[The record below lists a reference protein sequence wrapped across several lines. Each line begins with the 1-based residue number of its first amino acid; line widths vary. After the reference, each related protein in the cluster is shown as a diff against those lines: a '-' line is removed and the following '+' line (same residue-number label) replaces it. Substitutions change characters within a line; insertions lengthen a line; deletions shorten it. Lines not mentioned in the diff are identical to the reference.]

1 MAETKIATEVDLA
14 RINEIVAEYNQQ
26 KWALIPLLQK
36 IQDEIG
42 YIPPQSIPIVA
53 KALGLFPSQVQG
65 VISFYTQLYTEPRG
79 KKVVRVCRGTAC
91 HVRGGKTIL
100 KLVKQ
105 HLGIEE
111 GQTTPDLEYTLE
123 TVACIGVCA
132 LAPNIV
138 VGDRVYGRMNPKKVE
153 QLFKTP
159 SRHSEQSEESQ
170 TWVGCPTSGNLPTQ
184 GKLGEE
190 SRGG

>member
-1 MAETKIATEVDLA
+1 MDKAKIAAEADLA
-14 RINEIVAEYNQQ
+14 RLNEIVAEYSQQ
-26 KWALIPLLQK
+26 KWPLIPLVQK
-36 IQDEIG
+36 VQNEFG
-42 YIPPQSIPIVA
+42 YIPPQSIPIIA
-53 KALGLFPSQVQG
+53 KAMGLFPSQAQG
-65 VISFYTQLYTEPRG
+65 VISFYEQLYTEPRG

-111 GQTTPDLEYTLE
+111 GQTTSDLEYTLE

-138 VGDRVYGRMNPKKVE
+138 VSDQVHGRMNPKKVE
-153 QLFKTP
+153 QLFRK
-159 SRHSEQSEESQ
+159 
-170 TWVGCPTSGNLPTQ
+170 G
-184 GKLGEE
+184 GE
-190 SRGG
+190 

>member
-1 MAETKIATEVDLA
+1 MGTKEMPEEVDLT
-14 RINEIVAEYNQQ
+14 RLNELVAEQSESN
-26 KWALIPLLQK
+26 WALIPLLQE
-36 IQDEIG
+36 IQREFG

-53 KALGLFPSQVQG
+53 RTLGLFPSQVQG
-65 VISFYTQLYTEPRG
+65 VISFYTQLYTEPQGRQ
-79 KKVVRVCRGTAC
+79 VVRVCRGTAC

-111 GQTTPDLEYTLE
+111 GETSSDLEYTLE

-138 VGDRVYGRMNPKKVE
+138 VADHVYGHMNPKKVE
-153 QLFKTP
+153 QLFKH
-159 SRHSEQSEESQ
+159 RED
-170 TWVGCPTSGNLPTQ
+170 
-184 GKLGEE
+184 
-190 SRGG
+190 GG